1 MSVDVRANVTPNLVL
16 GICVTAVGVALAL
29 DQFQLIDARQL
40 FRFWPLAVILF
51 GASMVIQALRGGG
64 DEASPAIRGRSSHAN
79 SRVWVLVF
87 VGILVAQ
94 GLHRGRDTIQSDAG
108 ETVSLFAV
116 MSRDQRTSS
125 ATRFQGG
132 EMTSI
137 MGESRLDLRQASI
150 APGEQAVI
158 DVFTL
163 MGGLV
168 LQVPEGWTIDVQ
180 ALPVMGRVNDRRG
193 SRNRADGQ
201 ALPEAETT
209 GIEDRTPSPNA
220 VAPPRVVLRGFIMM
234 GGLVI
239 RS

>member
-1 MSVDVRANVTPNLVL
+1 MSIDVRANVTPNLVL
-16 GICVTAVGVALAL
+16 GICVTAIGVALAL

-40 FRFWPLAVILF
+40 LRYWPLAVILF

-64 DEASPAIRGRSSHAN
+64 DEASVSRGRSSQVGP
-79 SRVWVLVF
+79 RLWVLIF

-94 GLHRGRDTIQSDAG
+94 ALHRGRDATLQSDTS

-116 MSRDQRTSS
+116 MSRDQRISY

-137 MGESRLDLRQASI
+137 MGESRLDLRQATI
-150 APGEQAVI
+150 APGEEAVI
-158 DVFTL
+158 EVFAL

-168 LQVPEGWTIDVQ
+168 LLVPEGWTIDVQ
-180 ALPVMGRVNDRRG
+180 TLPVMGGVRDRRG
-193 SRNRADGQ
+193 PRETAVQTGQ
-201 ALPEAETT
+201 ESSTT
-209 GIEDRTPSPNA
+209 VVEERTPPSNTA
-220 VAPPRVVLRGFIMM
+220 SPPRVVLRGFIMM

>member
-1 MSVDVRANVTPNLVL
+1 
-16 GICVTAVGVALAL
+16 
-29 DQFQLIDARQL
+29 
-40 FRFWPLAVILF
+40 
-51 GASMVIQALRGGG
+51 
-64 DEASPAIRGRSSHAN
+64 
-79 SRVWVLVF
+79 
-87 VGILVAQ
+87 
-94 GLHRGRDTIQSDAG
+94 
-108 ETVSLFAV
+108 
-116 MSRDQRTSS
+116 
-125 ATRFQGG
+125 
-132 EMTSI
+132 MTSI

-193 SRNRADGQ
+193 SRNRADDQ
-201 ALPEAETT
+201 PLPESPAT
-209 GIEDRTPSPNA
+209 GIEDRTPPAEA